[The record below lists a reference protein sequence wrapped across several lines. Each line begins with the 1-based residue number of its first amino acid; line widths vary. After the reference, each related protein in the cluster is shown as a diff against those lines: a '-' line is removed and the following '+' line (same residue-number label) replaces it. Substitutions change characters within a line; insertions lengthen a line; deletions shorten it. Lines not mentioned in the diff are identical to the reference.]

1 MTAVTQMRDIWHCYF
16 MNLKYQCIAHSW
28 YVCSIL
34 EYSDH
39 TAVFS
44 GLQVSIGL
52 YMGRLRGMCL
62 CPCPPPKVL
71 LVPLSTIA
79 ALAMTMRGRDPAGG
93 SRTRRSGTLS
103 AVSACPSV
111 IFRDGNRSRWI
122 PLISDRTV

>member
-16 MNLKYQCIAHSW
+16 MNVKYQCIAHSW

-52 YMGRLRGMCL
+52 YRVACGACFCAHAHHPRN
-62 CPCPPPKVL
+62 
-71 LVPLSTIA
+71 IYF
-79 ALAMTMRGRDPAGG
+79 AMEP
-93 SRTRRSGTLS
+93 
-103 AVSACPSV
+103 V
-111 IFRDGNRSRWI
+111 RDGYI
-122 PLISDRTV
+122 

>member
-93 SRTRRSGTLS
+93 SRTRRSGTL
-103 AVSACPSV
+103 PSLPAPLSYFAMDTV
-111 IFRDGNRSRWI
+111 RDGY
-122 PLISDRTV
+122 L